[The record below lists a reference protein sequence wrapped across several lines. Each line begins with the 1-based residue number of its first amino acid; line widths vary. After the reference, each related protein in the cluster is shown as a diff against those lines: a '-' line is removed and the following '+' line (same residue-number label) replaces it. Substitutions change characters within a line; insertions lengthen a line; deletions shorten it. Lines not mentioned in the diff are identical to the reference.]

1 MTEITGISP
10 TACARCAAAHAHALD
25 RRTFLS
31 AATLA
36 AAAALLEACSGG
48 LGGNGASFF
57 TGPTGGTLVVTVS
70 DFAALANVGGV
81 ARVDNGVGAPTAL
94 ARTGASA
101 FVGVTMIC
109 THQGATIDVING
121 ASFRCP
127 NHGALFTATGTW
139 QGGQP
144 TSSLATYAATFDGVN
159 TVTISRPS

>member
-1 MTEITGISP
+1 MKDFAAP
-10 TACARCAAAHAHALD
+10 LPAACAHCATARAGSVD

-36 AAAALLEACSGG
+36 AAAALLQACSGSS
-48 LGGNGASFF
+48 GATFF
-57 TGPTGGTLVVTVS
+57 TGPAGGSLVVKLS
-70 DFAALANVGGV
+70 DFAALATVGGL

-94 ARTGASA
+94 TRTGTST
-101 FVGVTMIC
+101 FVGITMVC

-127 NHGALFTATGTW
+127 NHGALFSSTGAW

-144 TSSLATYAATFDGVN
+144 TSSLATYAATFDGTN
-159 TVTISRPS
+159 TVTIARPS